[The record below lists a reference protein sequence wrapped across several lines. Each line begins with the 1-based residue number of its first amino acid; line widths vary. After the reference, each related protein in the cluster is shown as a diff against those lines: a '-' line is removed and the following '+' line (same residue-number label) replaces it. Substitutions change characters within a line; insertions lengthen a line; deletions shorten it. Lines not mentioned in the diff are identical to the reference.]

1 MFQKNTRVAKM
12 FIYAWLVIDSSLQ
25 TSDLKWLLGFCD
37 WALNWLGQVMDRHW
51 LDSKNFYMNRTRKA
65 C

>member
-25 TSDLKWLLGFCD
+25 TSDLK
-37 WALNWLGQVMDRHW
+37 
-51 LDSKNFYMNRTRKA
+51 
-65 C
+65 